1 MILFERD
8 WVRHPTATV
17 HYQTKNTSFL
27 RLSELYK
34 AMKVQ
39 NRVFHL
45 TLLQPELTWVDPHD
59 PNLDAET
66 MTMVATECLYNPWYF
81 FREVLRIPPQASRES
96 LPFLANRGN
105 IALLWLFFNHVTTG
119 LVQPRQTGKSVS
131 TDGLMLYLLVCGATN
146 SRINMLTLSDRLR
159 TANVARIKKM
169 RTYLPYYMRAHHRD
183 DADNSHE
190 LTCKVKDNVYSTSV
204 AQGSED
210 AALKVARGFTAPIA
224 HIDEGPYID
233 YLRRSLPTMLTAGNA
248 ARQEAAK
255 YGMPYGTIITT
266 TAGMRDTDSGS
277 YAYDLFHNGATWSE
291 RMFDA
296 ANRENLVELVERSL
310 KHPKAM
316 PLVYVC
322 MSHRQLGISDETHE
336 SNMRESGTVGDEA
349 DRDYFNVWTVGN
361 LRNPIPTVLLERMRK
376 TAIDPHYNEITD
388 VNYILRWYVPY
399 HEIEERMATGK
410 FVLGMDMSDAVGRD
424 CITMQLMDVETLE
437 TVASGNVNEI
447 NLLRFN
453 EFIVRFLVKYPT
465 VTLIPE
471 RRGSAQTMIDTL
483 LVMLPEHNIDPYKR
497 IYNQIVDNPIKYEE
511 EWKMLQ
517 YSPAR
522 RPPGFDERN
531 KDLFGF
537 VTSGSGKFSRSTL
550 YSQTLQRAASLC
562 CDVVRDRVLVDEI
575 TGLVNKNGRVDHE
588 DGKHDDMVIAWMMAV
603 WFLTQSKNLKHY
615 GISTA
620 LARASEWRPEGL
632 KVKRIADGADRFA
645 DQQQQ
650 RVKQEIEQ
658 LLEEL
663 KETDDE
669 RVSMMLERRIKT
681 LDMRLTERFSEAMT
695 IDALINDVVS
705 KRTRARL
712 ERTSRNQPN
721 RMANH
726 RQGGP
731 SWPRHR

>member
-1 MILFERD
+1 MILFEQD
-8 WVRHPTATV
+8 WARHPTATV

-45 TLLQPELTWVDPHD
+45 ALLQPELTWIDPHD

-66 MTMVATECLYNPWYF
+66 MTKIATECLYNPWYF
-81 FREVLRIPPQASRES
+81 FREVLRIPPSASREA

-105 IALLWLFFNHVTTG
+105 ISVLWLFFNHVTTG

-146 SRINMLTLSDRLR
+146 SRINMLTLSDKLR
-159 TANVARIKKM
+159 GANVARIKKM
-169 RTYLPYYMRAHHRD
+169 RTYLPYYMRALHRD

-190 LTCKVKDNVYSTSV
+190 LTCKIKDNVYSTAV

-210 AALKVARGFTAPIA
+210 AALKVARGLTAPIA
-224 HIDEGPYID
+224 HIDEVPYID
-233 YLRRSLPTMLTAGNA
+233 YIRRSLPTMLTAGNA
-248 ARQEAAK
+248 ARQEAARF
-255 YGMPYGTIITT
+255 GMPYGTILTT

-296 ANRENLVELVERSL
+296 KNRTDLVDLVERSL

-316 PLVYVC
+316 PLVYIC
-322 MSHRQLGISDETHE
+322 MSHRQLGIADEVHE
-336 SNMRESGTVGDEA
+336 ANMRESGTVGDEA
-349 DRDYFNVWTVGN
+349 DRDYFNIWTVGN
-361 LRNPIPTVLLERMRK
+361 LKNPIPTVLLERIRK
-376 TAIDPHYNEITD
+376 SAMDPLYNEITSA
-388 VNYILRWYVPY
+388 NYMLRWYIPY
-399 HEIEERMATGK
+399 HEIEERMATGQY
-410 FVLGMDMSDAVGRD
+410 VLGVDMSDAVGRD

-437 TVASGNVNEI
+437 TIASGNVNEI

-453 EFIVRFLVKYPT
+453 EFIVQFMVKYPN
-465 VTLIPE
+465 VTMIPE

-483 LVMLPEHNIDPYKR
+483 LVMLPEYQIDPYKR
-497 IYNQIVDNPIKYEE
+497 IYNQIVDNPIKYAE

-522 RPPGFDERN
+522 RPNGFDERN

-537 VTSGSGKFSRSTL
+537 VTAGSGKFSRTTL
-550 YSQTLQRAASLC
+550 YSTTLQRAASLC
-562 CDVVRDRVLVDEI
+562 CDIVKDRVLADELM
-575 TGLVNKNGRVDHE
+575 GLVNKNGRVDHE
-588 DGKHDDMVIAWMMAV
+588 DGKHDDMVIAWMLPV
-603 WFLTQSKNLKHY
+603 WMLTQSKNLKHY
-615 GISTA
+615 GITSA
-620 LARASEWRPEGL
+620 LARAVEWRPESARVT
-632 KVKRIADGADRFA
+632 KVSDGADRYQ
-645 DQQQQ
+645 DQRQVQLK
-650 RVKQEIEQ
+650 REIET

-669 RVSMMLERRIKT
+669 RLSMMLERRIKT
-681 LDMRLTERFSEAMT
+681 LDMRLVERFNEAMT
-695 IDALINDVVS
+695 IDALINEVVS
-705 KRTRARL
+705 KRNRARL
-712 ERTSRNQPN
+712 ERSSRNHPH

-726 RQGGP
+726 RNGGP
-731 SWPRHR
+731 TWPRAH